1 MGDCHALLILK
12 QKDPSC
18 EIAWYS
24 SSLFLLLT
32 QHSSFWWVSLL
43 PSSSARAAQPQDALT
58 FMSTTKI
65 KVLYLKAFYTLGK
78 FWVTFIRSSWRA
90 WKSDAWLGAEGFSS
104 LFPWQ
109 SPGEIGNFWW
119 QITACEERC
128 LKKITQIAFPPL
140 AIEPKVN
147 WFRFCRTYL
156 WKYLYFF
163 ERNPLWIF
171 CIISENTHESD

>member
-1 MGDCHALLILK
+1 MLC
-12 QKDPSC
+12 
-18 EIAWYS
+18 S
-24 SSLFLLLT
+24 SSNRRIQAVKLPGIAQAFFFCLLNTPASGGYHCYHHLLPG
-32 QHSSFWWVSLL
+32 QHSPKM
-43 PSSSARAAQPQDALT
+43 PSHSWG
-58 FMSTTKI
+58 
-65 KVLYLKAFYTLGK
+65 LYLKAFYTLGK

-140 AIEPKVN
+140 AMEPKVN